1 MIEEEKVSTTCRHV
15 GLLFSFALCRGAV
28 GWWLAEVRR
37 LPDRAAVTG
46 AVDNDGQSCRFK
58 TLLRYNLVLRVFKFA
73 A

>member
-46 AVDNDGQSCRFK
+46 AVDNDGQSCRSVSYTHL
-58 TLLRYNLVLRVFKFA
+58 TLPTKRIV
-73 A
+73 